1 MKTTQNA
8 RNTQNVPEHFSFLM
22 VPNFALVPYAS
33 AIDTL
38 RMANRLSK
46 QKLFTWETLSI
57 DGKPVSAGCGLEV
70 TPNHA
75 AQDNVLLSTLF
86 VCGGISIKQAWSP
99 TLGDWLKRLNKKS
112 VALGS
117 LSTGSYLLARA
128 GLLDGYK
135 CTIHWDNLSA
145 MREEFPQLRL
155 TDCIY
160 EIDRKRYTCAGGT
173 TAIDMMLHLIENIH
187 GRALAVKISDQLL
200 LDRMRCMND
209 RQRIPLMHDI
219 GTSQPKLTE
228 VVKLMQANVE
238 ELLSPDELASFVNIS
253 RRQLERLFRT
263 HLKSTPSQFYMNLR
277 LDNARQLLMHT
288 EKSILEVSI
297 ACGFASTPYFSKSYR
312 HRFGLPPREDRCQL
326 ALLDKVSEKMV
337 L

>member
-1 MKTTQNA
+1 MIITQNA
-8 RNTQNVPEHFSFLM
+8 RNIHFEPDHFSFLM

-33 AIDTL
+33 AIETL
-38 RMANRLSK
+38 RMANQLSK

-57 DGKPVSAGCGLEV
+57 DGNPVSARCGLEV
-70 TPNHA
+70 TPNYA
-75 AQDNVLLSTLF
+75 VQDTVMLSTLI
-86 VCGGISIKQAWSP
+86 VCGGINIKQAWSP

-128 GLLDGYK
+128 GVLDGYR
-135 CTIHWDNLSA
+135 CTVHWDNLSA
-145 MREEFPQLRL
+145 MREEFPQLKL

-160 EIDRKRYTCAGGT
+160 EIDRNRYTCAGGT
-173 TAIDMMLHLIENIH
+173 TAIDMMLHLVENTH

-209 RQRIPLMHDI
+209 RQRIPLRHDI

-238 ELLSPDELASFVNIS
+238 ELLSLDELASFVNIS
-253 RRQLERLFRT
+253 RRQLERLFRS
-263 HLKSTPSQFYMNLR
+263 HLKCTPSQFYMNLR

-288 EKSILEVSI
+288 EKSILEVSLV
-297 ACGFASTPYFSKSYR
+297 CGFASTPYFSKSYR
-312 HRFGLPPREDRCQL
+312 HRFGLPPREDRCQSVL
-326 ALLDKVSEKMV
+326 RDKDSEEV
-337 L
+337 V